1 MAVNIFE
8 NNISMDD
15 DDAIF
20 LLDILESA
28 KNNPFYDDGESQ
40 KSLRKMINQLIKLMK
55 DKRGAI

>member
-40 KSLRKMINQLIKLMK
+40 ESLRKMINQLIKLMK
-55 DKRGAI
+55 DKRGAL